1 MIEVADIDA
10 DSEEELD
17 DIETPDVQ
25 RRNRWRRV
33 AQAATKQC
41 LRWVPLHLGGG
52 VMGVTACCQSL

>member
-10 DSEEELD
+10 DSEEELE

-41 LRWVPLHLGGG
+41 LRWAPALSPPQGAL
-52 VMGVTACCQSL
+52 

>member
-10 DSEEELD
+10 DSEEKLD

-25 RRNRWRRV
+25 RRK
-33 AQAATKQC
+33 AATKQC